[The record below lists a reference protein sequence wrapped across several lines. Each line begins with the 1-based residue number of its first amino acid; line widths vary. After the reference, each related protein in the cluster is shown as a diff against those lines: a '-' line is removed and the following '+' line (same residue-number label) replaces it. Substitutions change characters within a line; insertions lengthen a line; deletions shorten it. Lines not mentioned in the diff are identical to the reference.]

1 MIDKRG
7 SEEVSAEALFL
18 FVEGKKVERTTNFS
32 QLVNPIIWLVVSS
45 MFISAKN
52 FILWNEVFLQK

>member
-7 SEEVSAEALFL
+7 SEEVSAEALLL
-18 FVEGKKVERTTNFS
+18 FVEGKKAERTTNFS
-32 QLVNPIIWLVVSS
+32 QLVNPIIWLVVFS